1 MESRERPLPSR
12 QSIAYVLAILLP
24 LAALSLREALAGV
37 YGERPLLV
45 LFMVPVTVCAL
56 LGGLGPGLLCTAL
69 SGLITAVGLA
79 QLPGHFSIVHP
90 RDLLQWSL
98 LVGNGVLASVLAWF
112 VERAQ
117 RAEGRARALQADTA
131 SWYRAVV
138 ESSDDAIIGTDLDG
152 MIMGWNHGAQAMFG
166 YTPQQAIG
174 RSLGMLF
181 HPDDDLERQRLLES
195 VRRGEAVQHHEA
207 RRVRSDGSALTVFVS
222 VSPIVDEAG
231 HPVGSARILRDVT
244 HLRKAQQQLREQV
257 LQLNTDLERRVA
269 ERTAEL
275 SAANRELDAFAYA
288 VSHDLRAPL
297 RAMSGFS
304 QALLEDHSDELPEQ
318 GRLYLRQIDIAS
330 HKMGEL
336 IEGIL
341 ALSRSTRGEV
351 RRDPVDLSALG
362 QQLLGELARGDPARQ
377 VQWEVEPGLRAQADP
392 RMVEAVLRN
401 LLGNAWKYT
410 ARTAS
415 PRIRLCAAE
424 LDGAAGFAV
433 EDNGAGFDM
442 AHAARLF
449 RPFQRLHRQDEFPGL
464 GIGLATAQR
473 IITRH
478 GGSIRAQ
485 AAPSQ
490 GARFEFT
497 LAPDAAPASAPAGSQ
512 AAAGSVTTSSEASSP

>member
-1 MESRERPLPSR
+1 MEQLRERSMPSR
-12 QSIAYVLAILLP
+12 RSAAYALAVVLP
-24 LAALSLREALAGV
+24 LAALGLREAVAGV

-45 LFMVPVTVCAL
+45 LFMVPITVCAL

-69 SGLITAVGLA
+69 SSLIAAVGLRE
-79 QLPGHFSIVHP
+79 LPGHFSIVHA

-98 LVGNGVLASVLAWF
+98 LAGNGVLASVLAWF

-117 RAEGRARALQADTA
+117 AAESRARALQADTA

-152 MIMGWNHGAQAMFG
+152 MIMGWSHGAQAMFG
-166 YTPQQAIG
+166 YTPQQALG

-181 HPDDDLERQRLLES
+181 HPDDALERERLLAS
-195 VRRGEAVQHHEA
+195 VRRGEALQHHEA
-207 RRVRSDGSALTVFVS
+207 RRVRSDGSELTVFVS
-222 VSPIVDEAG
+222 VSPILDAQG
-231 HPVGSARILRDVT
+231 RPVGSARILRDVT
-244 HLRKAQQQLREQV
+244 HLRRTQQLLREQV
-257 LQLNTDLERRVA
+257 LQLNADLERRVA

-304 QALLEDHSDELPEQ
+304 QALLEDYSDEIPEQ

-362 QQLLGELARGDPARQ
+362 EQLLGELAREEPGRQ
-377 VQWEVEPGLRAQADP
+377 VQWEVQAGLQAQADP

-410 ARTAS
+410 ARTDSA
-415 PRIRLCAAE
+415 RIRLCAAE
-424 LDGAAGFAV
+424 IDGAPGFAV

-449 RPFQRLHRQDEFPGL
+449 RPFQRLHRQDEFAGL

-473 IITRH
+473 IVTRH
-478 GGSIRAQ
+478 GGTIRAQ
-485 AAPSQ
+485 AAPMR

-497 LAPDAAPASAPAGSQ
+497 LAPQAVPQPSPAESPDPADP
-512 AAAGSVTTSSEASSP
+512 VITP

>member
-1 MESRERPLPSR
+1 MPLRERHLPSR
-12 QSIAYVLAILLP
+12 RSAAYALAIVLP

-45 LFMVPVTVCAL
+45 LFMVPITVCAL

-69 SGLITAVGLA
+69 SGLISAIGLQ
-79 QLPGHFSIVHP
+79 QLPGNFSVTHP

-98 LVGNGVLASVLAWF
+98 LAGNGVLASVLAWF

-117 RAEGRARALQADTA
+117 RAESRARELQADTA

-138 ESSDDAIIGTDLDG
+138 ESSDDAIVGTDLDG
-152 MIMGWNHGAQAMFG
+152 MIMGWSHGAQAMFG

-174 RSLGMLF
+174 RSMGMLF
-181 HPDDDLERQRLLES
+181 HPDDAVERQRLMDS

-207 RRVRSDGSALTVFVS
+207 RRVRSDGSELTVFVS
-222 VSPIVDEAG
+222 VSPILDIDG
-231 HPVGSARILRDVT
+231 RPVGSARILRDVT
-244 HLRKAQQQLREQV
+244 HLRKAQQELREQV
-257 LQLNTDLERRVA
+257 LQLNADLERRVA

-304 QALLEDHSDELPEQ
+304 QALLEDYSDELPEQ
-318 GRLYLRQIDIAS
+318 GRLYLRQVDIAS

-362 QQLLGELARGDPARQ
+362 EQLLGELAREEPARR

-401 LLGNAWKYT
+401 LLSNAWKYT
-410 ARTAS
+410 ARAE
-415 PRIRLCAAE
+415 PARIRLCAAE
-424 LDGAAGFAV
+424 LDGAGGFAV

-449 RPFQRLHRQDEFPGL
+449 RAFQRLHRQDEFPGL

-478 GGSIRAQ
+478 GGTIRAQ
-485 AAPSQ
+485 AAPGQ

-497 LAPDAAPASAPAGSQ
+497 LAPQPAPQAAPAGSPDP
-512 AAAGSVTTSSEASSP
+512 AGLSTPT

>member
-1 MESRERPLPSR
+1 MPLRERHLPSR
-12 QSIAYVLAILLP
+12 RSAAYALAIVLP

-45 LFMVPVTVCAL
+45 LFMVPITVCAL

-69 SGLITAVGLA
+69 SGLISAIGLQ
-79 QLPGHFSIVHP
+79 QLPGNFSVTHP

-98 LVGNGVLASVLAWF
+98 LAGNGVLASVLAWF

-117 RAEGRARALQADTA
+117 RAESRARELQADTA

-138 ESSDDAIIGTDLDG
+138 ESSDDAIVGTDLDG
-152 MIMGWNHGAQAMFG
+152 MIMGWSHGAQAMFG

-174 RSLGMLF
+174 RSMGMLF
-181 HPDDDLERQRLLES
+181 HPDDAVERQRLMDS

-207 RRVRSDGSALTVFVS
+207 RRVRSDGSELTVFVS
-222 VSPIVDEAG
+222 VSPILDIDG
-231 HPVGSARILRDVT
+231 RPVGSARILRDVT
-244 HLRKAQQQLREQV
+244 HLRKAQQELREQV
-257 LQLNTDLERRVA
+257 LQLNADLERRVA

-304 QALLEDHSDELPEQ
+304 QALLEDYSDELPEQ
-318 GRLYLRQIDIAS
+318 GRLYLRQVDIAS

-362 QQLLGELARGDPARQ
+362 EQLLGELAREEPARR

-401 LLGNAWKYT
+401 LLSNAWKYT
-410 ARTAS
+410 ARAE
-415 PRIRLCAAE
+415 PARIRLCAAE
-424 LDGAAGFAV
+424 LDGAGGFAV

-449 RPFQRLHRQDEFPGL
+449 RAFQRLHRQDEFPGL

-478 GGSIRAQ
+478 GGTIRAQ
-485 AAPSQ
+485 AAPGQ

-497 LAPDAAPASAPAGSQ
+497 LAPQPAPQATPAGSPDP
-512 AAAGSVTTSSEASSP
+512 AGLSTPT